1 MATAIHWSAGGF
13 DAAAALSAADKRPLF
28 LYWGAAWCPPCN
40 RSKSDLFARA
50 DFVAL
55 VNGAVPVF
63 LDGDSAGAQQLAARL
78 KLRSYPTLVLYR
90 PDGREIM
97 RLPCEPD
104 GEVGIDIVKL
114 ALAAHY
120 TAAESL
126 HAALSGTRAVQAD
139 EWRLLSYYSWDTDE
153 GQLLGQRE
161 LPATLAELVT
171 MCPPGDAAQRLL
183 LQTMSVG
190 AGTPDA
196 EALLRILGDARLAR
210 ANMDL
215 LCNNGL
221 KLIKFAAVPGSAM
234 HGALA
239 AALYA
244 AAGIFADDIWLTTP
258 DRMAALRLQVRLL
271 RSGVSDTGLPD
282 RLRQHVAEFD
292 QQTDDVQQRHALVN
306 AAAGAFSDAGL
317 LDESDTLLKAEL
329 GRSHAPFYFM
339 HNLAANARRR
349 GDAAAVL
356 DWQRQAWQDASGP
369 ATRLQWGATYLLSLI
384 ELAPSAHDR
393 IEQAVAGILLD
404 VQATP
409 DACYQRNRSQMLRI
423 SGKLSGDGVAVSAW
437 RDAMRQTAA

>member
-1 MATAIHWSAGGF
+1 MATAIDWSAGGF
-13 DAAAALSAADKRPLF
+13 DAAAAFSAAENRPLF

-50 DFVAL
+50 DFAAL
-55 VNGAVPVF
+55 VNAAVPVF
-63 LDGDSAGAQQLAARL
+63 LDGDSGGAQQLAARL

-90 PDGREIM
+90 PDGQEVM

-114 ALAAHY
+114 ALAAQY

-126 HAALSGTRAVQAD
+126 HAALSGTRALQAD
-139 EWRLLSYYSWDTDE
+139 EWRVLSYYSWDTDE
-153 GQLLGQRE
+153 GQLLGQRA
-161 LPATLAELVT
+161 LSDTLAELVSL
-171 MCPPGDAAQRLL
+171 CPPGNAAQRLL

-190 AGTPDA
+190 AGAPDA
-196 EALLRILGDARLAR
+196 DALLRILGDVGLAR

-234 HGALA
+234 HGALV

-271 RSGVSDTGLPD
+271 RSGVADAGLPD
-282 RLRQHVAEFD
+282 RLPRLVAELG
-292 QQTDDVQQRHALVN
+292 QQTDDPQQRHALVN

-317 LDESDTLLKAEL
+317 LDASDALLNAEL

-356 DWQRQAWQDASGP
+356 DWQQQAWQEATGP
-369 ATRLQWGATYLLSLI
+369 ATRLQWGATYFLSLV
-384 ELAPSAHDR
+384 ELAPSAHAR
-393 IEQAVAGILLD
+393 IEQAAAG
-404 VQATP
+404 
-409 DACYQRNRSQMLRI
+409 
-423 SGKLSGDGVAVSAW
+423 
-437 RDAMRQTAA
+437 